1 MIQRFILLVIASALA
16 SSSFADEKD
25 CDKCNRGAEASFL
38 ICLKDAKTET
48 AKKECDAK
56 KDKQKNICK
65 LSVCLK
71 MPFS

>member
-1 MIQRFILLVIASALA
+1 MIQKAILFTIACALA
-16 SSSFADEKD
+16 SYSFADEKD
-25 CDKCNRGAEASFL
+25 CDKCNKGAEAAFL
-38 ICLKDAKTET
+38 VCLKDAKAET

-56 KDKQKNICK
+56 KDKQKNTCK